1 MELEN
6 GKAERKKKKMANQ
19 KREKSQT
26 DRRKPNAWEIQD
38 AGARLR
44 YGIFSSCVGKAR
56 TRAGQQ
62 RENRWKTT
70 SRDFVFFFLMWTTR
84 VILWIRKADK
94 KALLEL
100 HFSKNRKYLFCLSEV
115 MRWRKH
121 VQCHCIGIC
130 ERFIIQRLR
139 CEFLPSFC
147 RSTTYVQINT
157 KWFVNF
163 LLCRSQQ
170 ELWTLWTQTRT
181 TEIHIYIIRSSE
193 FVLLVVCGRISEQ
206 ILWRK
211 NRFSSCLNATDRGNA
226 PSAPAHFTELFICSC
241 NLMKRKIDRTKH
253 LQHYYSYCRVE
264 LSYYALW
271 WRNVRPRKQ
280 MRRNLGIGI
289 EV

>member
-1 MELEN
+1 
-6 GKAERKKKKMANQ
+6 
-19 KREKSQT
+19 
-26 DRRKPNAWEIQD
+26 
-38 AGARLR
+38 
-44 YGIFSSCVGKAR
+44 
-56 TRAGQQ
+56 
-62 RENRWKTT
+62 
-70 SRDFVFFFLMWTTR
+70 MWTTR

-211 NRFSSCLNATDRGNA
+211 NRFSSCLNGTDRGNA

-241 NLMKRKIDRTKH
+241 NLMKRKIDRT
-253 LQHYYSYCRVE
+253 YSIIIPIAAWSFRIMLYGGETYAPENRCVGTSESE
-264 LSYYALW
+264 LKCNSHGCVSAQKNKW
-271 WRNVRPRKQ
+271 KIVRPTTSHSGINLPERFLRCGA
-280 MRRNLGIGI
+280 RRYDFQQSHNP
-289 EV
+289 